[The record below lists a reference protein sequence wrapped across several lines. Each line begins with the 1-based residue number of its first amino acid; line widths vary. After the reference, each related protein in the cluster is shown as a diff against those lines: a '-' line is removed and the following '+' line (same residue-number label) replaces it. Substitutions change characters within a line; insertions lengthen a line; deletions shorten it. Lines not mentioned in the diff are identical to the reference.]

1 MSRTTDHDTSSTC
14 SNTTG
19 ASAPPQSFSY
29 KALPENFHSDMED
42 ELRGMGDAL
51 QSMDFLESLIDPLML
66 SGQPMFELDR
76 EGLSAYLRIVNGHFF
91 TRLTAAQNV
100 LDKLPKEP
108 VMPE

>member
-1 MSRTTDHDTSSTC
+1 MSRTKDYDTTCTC
-14 SNTTG
+14 STTG
-19 ASAPPQSFSY
+19 ADAPTTPFNY
-29 KALPENFHSDMED
+29 TPLPENFHSDMED

-51 QSMDFLESLIDPLML
+51 QSMDFLESLIDPIMM
-66 SGQPMFELDR
+66 SGKPMFELDR

>member
-1 MSRTTDHDTSSTC
+1 MSRITDHDTSSTC
-14 SNTTG
+14 SNPG
-19 ASAPPQSFSY
+19 ASAPHPAY
-29 KALPENFHSDMED
+29 KYTALPENFHSDMED

-51 QSMDFLESLIDPLML
+51 QSMDFLESLIDPIMM